1 MKKISYLFIAL
12 IVLALFAGAVSADT
26 IGGDKGVVQVTCD
39 VNGASAS
46 LISISGDV
54 YETKTIADGMAEF
67 YVYTTGTPVS
77 QVIVS
82 ADGYYTASASVTV
95 PAAGETTVVPVTLEE
110 KPVGG
115 DRGFL
120 QVNTNIIGAQVD
132 VMSISGSVGYSGYT
146 DIDGK
151 IEFAVY
157 TTGTPIS
164 SVVVSAP
171 GWVTQTVS
179 VTVPEKGQ
187 TETVDIEMVSTN
199 PIIGGDQGVISI
211 TSNVEGAK
219 VELISISGSVG
230 YTGTITN
237 GKADISVYTTGTPV
251 NQARVSATGYQTAT
265 IGVTM
270 PTKGETLTFNAPL
283 TATPASPMGFALI
296 GLLGVIGVVALVRRD

>member
-187 TETVDIEMVSTN
+187 TETVDIEMVSTS
-199 PIIGGDQGVISI
+199 PTVAPT
-211 TSNVEGAK
+211 TSVPT
-219 VELISISGSVG
+219 S
-230 YTGTITN
+230 
-237 GKADISVYTTGTPV
+237 TP
-251 NQARVSATGYQTAT
+251 T
-265 IGVTM
+265 
-270 PTKGETLTFNAPL
+270 
-283 TATPASPMGFALI
+283 SPMGLALI